1 MSADIADRLRAIAR
15 DHLEGRST
23 LQGYRRLRAQLLDR
37 LVASASGASP
47 DATQPRATVQ
57 AGEGARSLSR
67 AAEPAAAQLRASEP
81 RAAAHPA
88 EVTQPRAAA
97 LATATDGDR
106 SGPPSLRQGA
116 GRGRVAGY
124 GALVILLASSIG
136 FLFWRHHSHG
146 FATPHAGD
154 TGGGTSAAAGS
165 EPAGHTDP
173 IRALLQPLLESP
185 DWSDAR
191 LLALNEALLEAG
203 RPRIEAVR
211 DTEWFD
217 TVLDSVRS
225 RLLQQ
230 QALAGTPLTPDRS
243 PLAAL
248 AVTLGIDLTATADL
262 NRVASVGA
270 QGETGHASS
279 AGSPQAAPRVASRV
293 VSREKTGGPALAPGT
308 SGAETSSPAKTESSA
323 TPRHISPA
331 AGNHLVT
338 ASGEGTAEG
347 AASGTGEGLAAA
359 EASEAT
365 SPAAASANA
374 TTSAPSAGQK
384 TSAHHEYPACSAAL
398 SEVRLN
404 YCQDFLDSGEPA
416 PLLVLI
422 PSGSF
427 MMGNSDAPAEGP
439 VHRVT
444 LAHDFAMSAYEV
456 SQSEFQLYCRTAGRD
471 CPQQPWT
478 RGDYPVVDV
487 SWREAQDY
495 AKWLSAATHHR
506 YRLPTEAE
514 WEYAARA
521 GRTGLYPSG
530 DSLSPTDAYFSMGQ
544 TLSAPA
550 PRSMRF
556 NANAW
561 HLMHMVGNV
570 REWVEDAWSPTFAGA
585 PDDGSARSQGDP
597 GMKVVRG
604 GCYADPAIKLRLTTR
619 EALAA
624 DTRDRCTG
632 IRLVREIQ

>member
-1 MSADIADRLRAIAR
+1 MSADIADRLRALAR

-23 LQGYRRLRAQLLDR
+23 LQGYRRQRAQLLDR
-37 LVASASGASP
+37 LVASAAGTLP
-47 DATQPRATVQ
+47 EATQPRAAVQ
-57 AGEGARSLSR
+57 PGEGARSMSR
-67 AAEPAAAQLRASEP
+67 AAEPLAARARAPEP

-97 LATATDGDR
+97 LAAPADTGR
-106 SGPPSLRQGA
+106 SGAPPLHEGN

-124 GALVILLASSIG
+124 GALVLLLVVSAG
-136 FLFWRHHSHG
+136 FLLWRQHSHVL
-146 FATPHAGD
+146 AAPHTAD
-154 TGGGTSAAAGS
+154 TGTSAGAGS
-165 EPAGHTDP
+165 EQPGQTDP

-211 DTEWFD
+211 DTDWFD
-217 TVLDSVRS
+217 AVLDSVRS

-230 QALAGTPLTPDRS
+230 QALAGAPLTPDRS

-248 AVTLGIDLTATADL
+248 AVTLGIDLAATAGP

-270 QGETGHASS
+270 EGETRHASS
-279 AGSPQAAPRVASRV
+279 AGSPQVAARV
-293 VSREKTGGPALAPGT
+293 VARERAAGPAIAPGT
-308 SGAETSSPAKTESSA
+308 RGAESPSHSKTESSA
-323 TPRHISPA
+323 APGQTPP
-331 AGNHLVT
+331 AGNHPVT

-347 AASGTGEGLAAA
+347 TAEVTGPSPAAA
-359 EASEAT
+359 AGSAT
-365 SPAAASANA
+365 NPPAAASASA
-374 TTSAPSAGQK
+374 ATSAPSAAQK
-384 TSAHHEYPACSAAL
+384 ISAHHEYPACSAAL

-404 YCQDFLDSGEPA
+404 YCQDFLDSGDPA

-456 SQSEFQLYCRTAGRD
+456 SQSEFQLYCRTAGKD
-471 CPQQPWT
+471 CPEQPWT
-478 RGDYPVVDV
+478 RGDYPVVNV
-487 SWREAQDY
+487 SWHEAQDY

-556 NANAW
+556 NTNAW

-585 PDDGSARSQGDP
+585 PDDGSARSQGEP